1 MPAAFN
7 STYKVGAS
15 DVLSIKVF
23 NEDALTNKFVVDSD
37 GTITFPLIGRV
48 QVGGKTTREIEEHLT
63 KLLQPDYVRRA
74 QVSVEI
80 ATYRSRSI
88 YVMGEVRTPGRYNIE
103 GPMTLL
109 EVIANAG
116 STTPTA
122 SNTIIVQRYKDGLA
136 AAVSAPLAPG
146 DSRWAEV
153 MRINLDELREGKLSA
168 NLLLQDSDMIIVP
181 AAERF
186 YVSGFVKTPGSFVL
200 RPGHDGPPGDRR
212 SRRPD
217 RARLDARHQDHPQGQ
232 GRQGSRDRREDVGPR
247 PAERHDPHSPAPDL
261 TDAAVRRASIPMK
274 LIIEPGRAAAHYWRD
289 LWRYR
294 ELLYFLAWRDIV
306 GALQADRDR
315 RDVGAAPAGADDGG
329 VRGVPPDGRRA
340 GIAGPGAGARCSPR
354 SCRGSCSRPR

>member
-1 MPAAFN
+1 MLHTLLSLAILVITQVAPAQPPAPAAPIPAAPVAAPVPQSAPPAFN
-7 STYKVGAS
+7 STYKVGGS

-48 QVGGKTTREIEEHLT
+48 EVAGKTTREVEEHLT

-88 YVMGEVRTPGRYNIE
+88 YVLGEVRTPGRYNIE

-116 STTPTA
+116 STTPAA
-122 SNTIIVQRYKDGLA
+122 SNTIIVQRYRDGLA

-153 MRINLDELREGKLSA
+153 TRIDLDELREGKLSA

-181 AAERF
+181 AAERY

-200 RPGHDGPPGDRR
+200 RPGMTV
-212 SRRPD
+212 
-217 RARLDARHQDHPQGQ
+217 
-232 GRQGSRDRREDVGPR
+232 RQAV
-247 PAERHDPHSPAPDL
+247 AEAGGL
-261 TDAAVRRASIPMK
+261 T
-274 LIIEPGRAAAHYWRD
+274 E
-289 LWRYR
+289 
-294 ELLYFLAWRDIV
+294 
-306 GALQADRDR
+306 
-315 RDVGAAPAGADDGG
+315 
-329 VRGVPPDGRRA
+329 
-340 GIAGPGAGARCSPR
+340 
-354 SCRGSCSRPR
+354 RGSTRGMKIIRKDKDGNEVEVDAQMSDPVKPNDTIRIRQRLI

>member
-1 MPAAFN
+1 MLHTLLSLVILFTAQVAVVPAPTQAQVPPPQAAAAFN
-7 STYKVGAS
+7 VTYKVGAS

-48 QVGGKTTREIEEHLT
+48 QVAGKTTRQVEEHLT
-63 KLLQPDYVRRA
+63 SLLQPDYVRHA

-88 YVMGEVRTPGRYNIE
+88 YVLGEVRTPGRYNIE

-116 STTPTA
+116 STTPAA

-153 MRINLDELREGKLSA
+153 TRINLEELREGKLSA

-181 AAERF
+181 AAERY

-200 RPGHDGPPGDRR
+200 RPGMTV
-212 SRRPD
+212 
-217 RARLDARHQDHPQGQ
+217 
-232 GRQGSRDRREDVGPR
+232 RQAV
-247 PAERHDPHSPAPDL
+247 AEAGGL
-261 TDAAVRRASIPMK
+261 T
-274 LIIEPGRAAAHYWRD
+274 E
-289 LWRYR
+289 
-294 ELLYFLAWRDIV
+294 
-306 GALQADRDR
+306 
-315 RDVGAAPAGADDGG
+315 
-329 VRGVPPDGRRA
+329 
-340 GIAGPGAGARCSPR
+340 
-354 SCRGSCSRPR
+354 RGSTRGMKIIRKDKDGKEVEVDAKMSDPVKPNDTIRVRQRLI